1 MSSIF
6 LPALKRDVINMIA
19 ISYHHHCLG
28 NIAWG
33 WVHPIVANSVAAILQ
48 SCYTNPPVLSDHR
61 QIQCLSRCH
70 LWYIFFSRSCQCI
83 KHPLGPPP
91 VPRRAQAVLL
101 SQPTMPRLIP
111 VIHIPTTTTI
121 QFFILVES
129 SMTILTML
137 VIHNH
142 PLAHPCHLHITSKI
156 LYIILELEM
165 PGIITSS
172 EVRKYRSR
180 RKVLKQEK

>member
-28 NIAWG
+28 NTAWG

-48 SCYTNPPVLSDHR
+48 SSYTNPPILSDHR
-61 QIQCLSRCH
+61 HIQCQSRCH
-70 LWYIFFSRSCQCI
+70 LCCIFFSRSGQCI

-91 VPRRAQAVLL
+91 VPRRTQAVLL

-142 PLAHPCHLHITSKI
+142 SLAHPCHLHITSKI

-172 EVRKYRSR
+172 EERKYRSWR
-180 RKVLKQEK
+180 KARKVES